1 MIGMICDRCHSM
13 ARLFTSLGFGNGFFR
28 VLGRGATAVT
38 SSLLPTPRAVIG
50 TVRRGQVTVL
60 TAVPTFWA
68 QLARFLADPANR
80 GRVMDR
86 GLWRSTRH
94 PNYFGELLC
103 WWGVFVFA
111 AGSYAGAAWIGVTG
125 PVAITWIL
133 LRVTGIPTLE
143 ASAAKKWG
151 TSEGYQAHVQRT
163 SRLIPWPP
171 RAH

>member
-1 MIGMICDRCHSM
+1 M
-13 ARLFTSLGFGNGFFR
+13 ARVGLVREVGGWPHGLGQGVAVWVIMLPVTMWFSRPGPWTTWMWVGGAIWALGLVIETISDAQKFVAKQAPGGN
-28 VLGRGATAVT
+28 
-38 SSLLPTPRAVIG
+38 
-50 TVRRGQVTVL
+50 
-60 TAVPTFWA
+60 
-68 QLARFLADPANR
+68 
-80 GRVMDR
+80 DR
-86 GLWRSTRH
+86 WMTTGLWKYSRH